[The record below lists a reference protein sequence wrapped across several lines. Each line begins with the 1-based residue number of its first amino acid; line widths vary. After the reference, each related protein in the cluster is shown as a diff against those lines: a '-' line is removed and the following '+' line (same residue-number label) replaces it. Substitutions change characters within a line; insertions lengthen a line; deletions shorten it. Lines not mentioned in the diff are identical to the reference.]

1 MEIKNSSILIKNI
14 RLVFRCSLQKSIQ
27 FSTITTVNNYVALII
42 LLLTEQFCKVTDLL
56 NCLTLLSHRESFHD
70 WLRAK
75 NNHAVWS
82 LRGIPELPRVYA
94 FPGAA
99 LRQSESEK
107 VTSLAIHE
115 PIRKEGIKR
124 YQLKST

>member
-70 WLRAK
+70 WLREKKQSRCLESTRYSGA
-75 NNHAVWS
+75 AQS
-82 LRGIPELPRVYA
+82 LRVSRSCP
-94 FPGAA
+94 
-99 LRQSESEK
+99 S
-107 VTSLAIHE
+107 
-115 PIRKEGIKR
+115 PIRGREGHELGHSRTNKKR
-124 YQLKST
+124 R